1 MSVTTR
7 DFQLQVPNQV
17 PVNAYEARP
26 QNPDA
31 PGVVVIHEAWGVDKH
46 IREVTERLAEAGY
59 AAIAPNLLGMEVKFK
74 PEVFMQAYGA
84 LQHLSPEE
92 RAVPEKIA
100 KALEVLPAEFRE
112 PVQKLMGI
120 VQRGATPEG
129 LAAIDAAIALLHQQ
143 GAKKVGITG
152 FCMGGAYTWAAAFH
166 GADAQAFA
174 PFYGRVPEKRDASKV
189 RGALEGHYGGQD
201 HGIPVEPIEGAAA
214 ELRQA
219 GRDATI
225 FVYPEAG
232 HAFLND
238 TRDTYNPAAAKESWD
253 RLLRFFERTLR

>member
-1 MSVTTR
+1 MTTAR
-7 DFQLQVPNQV
+7 DLQLQVPNHA

-26 QNPDA
+26 QDAGA

-46 IREVTERLAEAGY
+46 IRDLVDRLAADGY
-59 AAIAPNLLGMEVKFK
+59 AAIAPNLLGMEVNFK

-84 LQHLSPEE
+84 LQQLSPEE

-120 VQRGATPEG
+120 VMRGATPEG
-129 LAAIDAAIALLHQQ
+129 LAAIDAAIAQLRQQ
-143 GAKKVGITG
+143 GAKKVAVIG
-152 FCMGGAYTWAAAFH
+152 FCMGGAYSWAAAYH
-166 GADAQAFA
+166 GADAEAFA
-174 PFYGRVPEKRDASKV
+174 PFYGRVPENRDASKV

-201 HGIPVEPIEGAAA
+201 HGIPVEPIEAAAA
-214 ELRQA
+214 ELRAA
-219 GRDATI
+219 GKEATI
-225 FVYPEAG
+225 FVYPDAG

-238 TRDTYNPAAAKESWD
+238 TRDTFNPDAAKLSWE
-253 RLLRFFERTLR
+253 RLLKFFERTLR